1 MKKRIV
7 FSADH
12 YFHIGAPH
20 LTGGKPCQDYA
31 LSGVCG
37 DVAYAVVSDGCSTGG
52 NTDVGSRLV
61 ALSTVV
67 AIKKFASGN
76 KRGERLSEDVSVRQ
90 CAVLAGTREMLG
102 LSIPDLYA
110 TSIYACLS
118 REGGYA
124 AVHGDGVIAFKYRSG
139 AMEIIRYDWLDNI
152 PYYPAYAGAGDEA
165 FVAAHGGNSDAPRFS
180 EEHWRCEPCGEWI
193 REEKKELT
201 LREGMAG
208 MILGIS
214 KEKIENELAFVA
226 VFSDGI
232 TQIEKTELTAAVSK
246 FMSYK
251 NIRGEFVKRRSIN
264 AVKEVQKSGLQIMDD
279 IANAVISIEEFMEE
293 EEVPT

>member
-1 MKKRIV
+1 MKKYIA

-12 YFHIGAPH
+12 YFHIGDPH

-61 ALSTVV
+61 ALSTVA
-67 AIKKFASGN
+67 AIKKFASA
-76 KRGERLSEDVSVRQ
+76 KRGERLSENVSVRQ
-90 CAVLAGTREMLG
+90 CAVLAGTREILG
-102 LSIPDLYA
+102 LTVPDLYA
-110 TSIYACLS
+110 TSIYACFS
-118 REGGYA
+118 KEGGYVA
-124 AVHGDGVIAFKYRSG
+124 IHGDGVVAFKYRSG
-139 AMEIIRYDWLDNI
+139 AMEIIRYDWLDNT
-152 PYYPAYAGAGDEA
+152 PYYPAYVGVGDEA
-165 FVAAHGGNSDAPRFS
+165 FIAAHGGDLDVMRFG
-180 EEHWRCEPCGEWI
+180 EERWRREPEGEWVT
-193 REEKKELT
+193 EGKKELT

-208 MILGIS
+208 IVLSIP
-214 KEKIENELAFVA
+214 KEKIENELAFAA

-232 TQIEKTELTAAVSK
+232 TQIEKTKFTAAISK

-264 AVKEVQKSGLQIMDD
+264 AIKEAQKSGLRIMDD
-279 IANAVISIEEFMEE
+279 IANAVIAIEEIEE
-293 EEVPT
+293 EDEEIST